1 MHKLKN
7 KPKGNRKRNPK
18 KRISLG
24 SNQPREPNFQLK
36 NQKSRSND
44 DLLLGYNKRQTQ
56 THKNK
61 VIKKKIA
68 NYGSIGLMGN
78 PRIIRNGKV
87 VVINRR
93 SKTDVQQ
100 SPSNQLAKKQNNTHK
115 TKHKHSNQ
123 KKLIKKIIF
132 TNKTKKTIP
141 KTKRKK
147 VINSPSLKDKKKIKG
162 IKQDMMRYSKS
173 MANINFYESNRQTKN
188 GKRQKVGKGKENVL
202 VAQTNSNHHKNQK
215 QKQKHILIQTQNQK
229 QKKNQNNNK
238 NQNQNQNHKQ
248 NQNQIQQQKQQQ
260 NDEHLFVFSDSDE
273 QGDTNRQEDPQ
284 EYKKGGYHPTKPGE
298 IFKKR
303 YKAIMKLGWGFFS
316 TVWLVEDIVYGGKL
330 VRTKTGKIVKKEKYL
345 ALKIVKSSKAYSKIS
360 VDEIQILLKVTK
372 EDTFENSNIVKLIDQ
387 FFHQGPNGKH
397 ICLVFEFLD
406 QKNLLNLLDKYGHNG
421 LPIDLIKVITKQILI
436 GLDHL
441 HSKCGIIHT
450 DIKPENI
457 MLYNRI
463 GTIPSRYQKKFNKA
477 MSTINKNANSRTE
490 NNIKHNNKSNSDQ
503 KNKPTTEKN
512 TTKNNITENNKE
524 LDEENKQNI
533 TRIEENNESLCFDD
547 FTDINNEINEEMKTY
562 EIRNNDNRILKKLA
576 KENIKKKTKT
586 IKNNLLKLVRKEKRP
601 TNENNQSNSNE
612 MKLSSQMIKKIK
624 CKIVDLGNAC
634 WEDRPY
640 SSKIQTR
647 EYRSPEV
654 ILGQRYNC
662 TVDIWSL
669 GCLVFELLTGEILF
683 APNKG
688 KTYSKDEDHLALIME
703 TLGKIPKN
711 MLLTGRNSKKY
722 FDLKNGELKNIKT
735 LDFWPLEKVLLEKY
749 NFNPK
754 NANEISNF
762 LTPMFHYDINKRI
775 SAKECL
781 QHPWLSFN

>member
-7 KPKGNRKRNPK
+7 KPKGNRKKNPK

-24 SNQPREPNFQLK
+24 NNVPREPNFQLK

-44 DLLLGYNKRQTQ
+44 DLLLGYKRRQTQ
-56 THKNK
+56 TYKIK
-61 VIKKKIA
+61 VIQKKKG

-78 PRIIRNGKV
+78 PRIVRNGKV
-87 VVINRR
+87 VVVNRR
-93 SKTDVQQ
+93 QNTEVQQ
-100 SPSNQLAKKQNNTHK
+100 SPSNQLVKNRGFSRKIKQK
-115 TKHKHSNQ
+115 YSNQ
-123 KKLIKKIIF
+123 KKLKKKIIF
-132 TNKTKKTIP
+132 TNKTKKKIS
-141 KTKRKK
+141 KRIQGN
-147 VINSPSLKDKKKIKG
+147 VINSPCLKDKKKSRG
-162 IKQDMMRYSKS
+162 TKQDLKRYSKS
-173 MANINFYESNRQTKN
+173 MIDLNFYEGNHEKKN
-188 GKRQKVGKGKENVL
+188 GKGQKAGKGKENVL
-202 VAQTNSNHHKNQK
+202 VAKTNSNHHKNQK
-215 QKQKHILIQTQNQK
+215 QKQKQILIQTQEQQQQEQQEQEQQQK
-229 QKKNQNNNK
+229 
-238 NQNQNQNHKQ
+238 
-248 NQNQIQQQKQQQ
+248 QQKQQQ
-260 NDEHLFVFSDSDE
+260 NDEQLFVFSDSDE
-273 QGDTNRQEDPQ
+273 QGDTNRKEDPQ

-316 TVWLVEDIVYGGKL
+316 TVWLVEDIIYGGKL

-372 EDTFENSNIVKLIDQ
+372 EDSFENSNIVELIDH
-387 FFHQGPNGKH
+387 FLHQGPNGKH

-406 QKNLLNLLDKYGHNG
+406 QKNLLNLLDKYGPNG

-436 GLDHL
+436 GLEHL
-441 HSKCGIIHT
+441 HSKCRIIHT

-477 MSTINKNANSRTE
+477 IKEINKNSNSGTG
-490 NNIKHNNKSNSDQ
+490 NTIKHGNKSNSNN
-503 KNKPTTEKN
+503 KSKPTNDNK
-512 TTKNNITENNKE
+512 IVENNKE
-524 LDEENKQNI
+524 LEEENKQNI

-547 FTDINNEINEEMKTY
+547 FTNINKEINEEMKTY
-562 EIRNNDNRILKKLA
+562 KIRDNDNRILKKLA
-576 KENIKKKTKT
+576 KENYQKKTKT
-586 IKNNLLKLVRKEKRP
+586 IKNGLSKLVRNEKKP
-601 TNENNQSNSNE
+601 TNENNQSNSSE

-634 WEDRPY
+634 WEGRQY

-711 MLLTGRNSKKY
+711 MLLTGRNSKK
-722 FDLKNGELKNIKT
+722 LINQKNGELKNIKT
-735 LDFWPLEKVLLEKY
+735 LDFWSLEKVLIEKY
-749 NFNPK
+749 NFNLK
-754 NANEISNF
+754 NAHEISNF
-762 LTPMFHYDINKRI
+762 LTPMFHYDTNKRI

-781 QHPWLSFN
+781 QHPWLSIN